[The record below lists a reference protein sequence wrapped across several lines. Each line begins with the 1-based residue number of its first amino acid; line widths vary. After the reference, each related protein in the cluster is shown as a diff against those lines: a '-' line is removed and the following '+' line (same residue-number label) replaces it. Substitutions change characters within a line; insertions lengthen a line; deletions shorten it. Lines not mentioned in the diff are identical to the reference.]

1 MKMKKIAVFASGSG
15 TNASNIISYFSTVKT
30 AKVTAVYVNNPEA
43 YVIKRVEGTGVDIMI
58 FDRHDFYESG
68 NVLERLQKT
77 ETDIIVLAGFLW
89 LVPADIIVAF
99 RGRIVNVHPALLPD
113 FGGKGMYGNRV
124 HAAVIEAGVSRSGI
138 TIHYVNEHY
147 DSGDIIFQK
156 ECEVLHDDTS
166 DTLAARIH
174 QLEYRYY
181 PAVIEELLTA
191 PSSVD
196 E

>member
-1 MKMKKIAVFASGSG
+1 MKKIAVFASGSG